1 MIDPVS
7 ALALATAAFNG
18 IKKAVEVGREI
29 SDIYGQLSSWAG
41 HMSDLQECISQAET
55 KQKEPGLFDKIGFS
69 KSATSEAF
77 DMIVAKQK
85 VKEMEEEIRHM
96 FLYGDLQHLGMDGLR
111 EFYQMRRNIKE
122 EREKMIYE
130 QARRRKE
137 FFELIKMVGII
148 GFIVLA
154 GGSIIWWMIDF
165 TITMGQEAG
174 KW

>member
-18 IKKAVEVGREI
+18 IKKAVEIGKEV
-29 SDIYGQLSSWAG
+29 SDVYSQLSSWAG
-41 HMSDLQECISQAET
+41 HMSDLQECISQSE
-55 KQKEPGLFDKIGFS
+55 KVQKKPGLFDKIGFS

-77 DMIVAKQK
+77 DMLVAKQK

-111 EFYQMRRNIKE
+111 DFYQMRRKIKDD
-122 EREKMIYE
+122 REKMIYE
-130 QARRRKE
+130 QARARKE
-137 FFELIKMVGII
+137 LFDNIKLFGII
-148 GFIVLA
+148 ALVVII
-154 GGSIIWWMIDF
+154 GGGLLWWMIDLV
-165 TITMGQEAG
+165 ITMGQEAG